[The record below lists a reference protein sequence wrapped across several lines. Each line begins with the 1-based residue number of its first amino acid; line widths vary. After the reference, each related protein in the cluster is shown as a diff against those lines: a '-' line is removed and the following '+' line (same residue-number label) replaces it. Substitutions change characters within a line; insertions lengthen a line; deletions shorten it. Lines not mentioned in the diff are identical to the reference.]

1 VSIATEV
8 LVETFKRTG
17 GAIGIGARALGFG
30 RKAIKAVTGVFRGST
45 KARPGIGS
53 PITKGPLKVGGKVIY
68 GAKPGMTT
76 AAKVAAAVGAGGVGL
91 VTVAS
96 HRVGGV
102 QMSPSTKPRGRAA
115 SATQSQPSP
124 RRSSPKATSTKGKKC
139 CPAGTKRMV
148 CFKKDVDE
156 VAETKRKA
164 KARQKK
170 ARAIK
175 RGRKSARK
183 QSAKQKAARARFA
196 KAARKGRIRK
206 GTRL

>member
-1 VSIATEV
+1 MSIGTDV
-8 LVETFKRTG
+8 MLETFKRGG
-17 GAIGIGARALGFG
+17 GAIGIGARALGIG
-30 RKAIKAVTGVFRGST
+30 RKAIKAVTGVFR
-45 KARPGIGS
+45 KAAPARPGIGS
-53 PITKGPLKVGGKVIY
+53 PITKGPLKVGGKIVY
-68 GAKPGMTT
+68 GAKGGLST
-76 AAKVAAAVGAGGVGL
+76 AAKVAGAVGAGGVG
-91 VTVAS
+91 VATVAS
-96 HRVGGV
+96 HRRSGV
-102 QMSPSTKPRGRAA
+102 QRSPATSPAPR
-115 SATQSQPSP
+115 PSRP
-124 RRSSPKATSTKGKKC
+124 TPKATSTKGKKC

-156 VAETKRKA
+156 VAETKRRA

-196 KAARKGRIRK
+196 KAARKGPIRK